1 MARTGSRVAGKR
13 SAKGKAAGVWKGKY
27 RCAVTFSVDVDCES
41 LWCGTF
47 KLTTPSPLSRGEF
60 GARAGVPRLLDL
72 FEKYEVPVS
81 WFIPAQTVEERADT
95 CEAIKRRGLR
105 PDIAYHGY
113 YHESVLNLPI
123 DEERDLMKRGMRVL
137 EEFFEQ
143 VPRGNRSP
151 PFALGPNTAD
161 LLEEFGYVYDSSLF
175 GHDEP
180 YRPRVPYAK
189 GRLRNFVEIP
199 VCWELDDAPYFMFN
213 FFPYM
218 SGFCTPSHVSEIW
231 KAEFDGSHA
240 NGACFILVLHPQVIG
255 RYSRLQMLEDLIRY
269 IKKQPGV
276 WWANHRE
283 VAEEWKRQQVERRL
297 WK

>member
-1 MARTGSRVAGKR
+1 MAKR
-13 SAKGKAAGVWKGKY
+13 SGKKKTDGMWKGKY

-72 FEKYEVPVS
+72 FEKYEVPAS
-81 WFIPAQTVEERADT
+81 WFIPAQTVEERPDT
-95 CEAIKRRGLR
+95 CEAIKRRALR
-105 PDIAYHGY
+105 PDIAYHGF
-113 YHESVLNLPI
+113 YHESVLGIPI
-123 DEERDLMKRGMRVL
+123 DEERDLMKRAMKVL
-137 EEFFEQ
+137 GDFFEQ

-161 LLEEFGYVYDSSLF
+161 LLEEFGYAYDSSLF

-189 GRLRNFVEIP
+189 GRLRNLVEVP

-231 KAEFDGSHA
+231 KAEFDGSYQ
-240 NGACFILVLHPQVIG
+240 NGRCFILILHPQVIG
-255 RYSRLQMLEDLIRY
+255 RYSRMSMLEELIRY
-269 IKKQPGV
+269 IKKHPGV
-276 WWANHRE
+276 WWANHLE
-283 VAEEWKRQQVERRL
+283 VAEEWKRQQVAKGL